1 MGLLGQILG
10 DVGKKAEDEFG
21 NAVST
26 VSNTINRE
34 LSNFGNT
41 INQTL
46 DDASRGDVGKF
57 IVEQAKST
65 VNIAKAPFEIAYYGI
80 RGDNQGVSNAVQRA
94 VGASINRRGSE
105 SGNIFNS
112 ETVGTRLAQTDVG
125 QYILRNPNVS
135 NATFGISEDYAGFT
149 RGARTLQDNA
159 YLSREDQNSAIRFG
173 VKGVAAAGIGTAAK
187 AVNSWW
193 TDLNTLD
200 KVKYTTYGTTAGGI
214 VDKLAKGD
222 LKGAVKDLTTTV
234 GLPDIS
240 EYIPGTSP
248 EVPNNLNN
256 PRSPAASGG
265 TKVTDPWDTSGLD
278 YGVVNATQSSL
289 VPLVLGVSVLA
300 FMYFRSK
307 K

>member
-1 MGLLGQILG
+1 MGLLGQIFG
-10 DVGKKAEDEFG
+10 DVGKKAEDEFD

-34 LSNFGNT
+34 LSNVGNT

-57 IVEQAKST
+57 VVEQGQSV
-65 VNIAKAPFEIAYYGI
+65 VNITKAPFEVAYYGI
-80 RGDNQGVSNAVQRA
+80 RGDNAGVSRAVQRA

-105 SGNIFNS
+105 SGNIFTP

-135 NATFGISEDYAGFT
+135 NATLGISEDYAGFT

-173 VKGVAAAGIGTAAK
+173 AKGVALAGVGAAK
-187 AVNSWW
+187 SWW
-193 TDLNTLD
+193 DGLNGVEQ
-200 KVKYTTYGTTAGGI
+200 VKYTTYGTATGGVI
-214 VDKLAKGD
+214 DKLAKGD
-222 LKGAVKDLTTTV
+222 LKGAVKEFTNTV
-234 GLPDIS
+234 GLPDVS
-240 EYIPGTSP
+240 KYIPDTTP
-248 EVPNNLNN
+248 EVPSYVNN
-256 PRSPAASGG
+256 PRSPASSGG

-278 YGVVNATQSSL
+278 YGVVSGAQSSI
-289 VPLVLGVSVLA
+289 VPLALGVSVLA
-300 FMYFRSK
+300 YFYFRGRK
-307 K
+307 